1 MVNKS
6 KKELIQEI
14 DNLMRIIA
22 FYIDEDILIEGHE
35 VILVKLQQ
43 RAKINNILCRAIYIL
58 ATILLCVAFYLI
70 GLGR

>member
-1 MVNKS
+1 MNKS
-6 KKELIQEI
+6 KKELVQEI

-35 VILVKLQQ
+35 VVLKKMKK
-43 RAKINNILCRAIYIL
+43 RAKLNNILCRTIYIL
-58 ATILLCVAFYLI
+58 ATLLLCVAFYLI

>member
-35 VILVKLQQ
+35 VILAKIQK
-43 RAKINNILCRAIYIL
+43 RAKKNNILCKVIYIL
-58 ATILLCVAFYLI
+58 VTILLCVAFYLI